1 MSEKT
6 GKEMCFRVE
15 TVVFALGILFLDA
28 LVTSGLFLF
37 QWNVAYQDPSYYY
50 YRDYND
56 VGYW

>member
-1 MSEKT
+1 
-6 GKEMCFRVE
+6 MCFRVE

-28 LVTSGLFLF
+28 VVTSGLFLF
-37 QWNVAYQDPSYYY
+37 QWNVAYQDPGYYY